1 MFVNTT
7 GNTGLSKGGSGD
19 VLAGYAGG
27 LLAQGYTLFEAAI
40 ISAYLHG
47 KAADMLVR
55 DGREEAEIL
64 PADILDYIGRK
75 GYLLGTL

>member
-1 MFVNTT
+1 MASDF
-7 GNTGLSKGGSGD
+7 SKGGSGD

-27 LLAQGYTLFEAAI
+27 LLAQGYTLVEAAV

-47 KAADMLVR
+47 KAADKLVEE
-55 DGREEAEIL
+55 GREESEIL